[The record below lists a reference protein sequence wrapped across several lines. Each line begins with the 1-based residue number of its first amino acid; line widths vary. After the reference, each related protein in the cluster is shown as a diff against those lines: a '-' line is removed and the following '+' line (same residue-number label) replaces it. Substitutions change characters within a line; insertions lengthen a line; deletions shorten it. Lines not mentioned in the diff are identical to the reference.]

1 MGKGQSLDHSRRTL
15 PAISAPRHPK
25 ITPLHGIRAVN
36 RKPCDARRPAG
47 CSTHAVNVLA
57 VTILVSSCLAAIF
70 VVCFAIE
77 SRRARRTSLEHD
89 SLIPFDPPS
98 PKLPKP

>member
-1 MGKGQSLDHSRRTL
+1 MR
-15 PAISAPRHPK
+15 
-25 ITPLHGIRAVN
+25 PLRGIRAVN
-36 RKPCDARRPAG
+36 RKPCDARFAAA
-47 CSTHAVNVLA
+47 CSNDAVNVLA

-70 VVCFAIE
+70 VVCFAVE
-77 SRRARRTSLEHD
+77 SRRARRSSLEHD

>member
-1 MGKGQSLDHSRRTL
+1 
-15 PAISAPRHPK
+15 
-25 ITPLHGIRAVN
+25 
-36 RKPCDARRPAG
+36 
-47 CSTHAVNVLA
+47 VNVLA

-70 VVCFAIE
+70 VVCYAVE

>member
-1 MGKGQSLDHSRRTL
+1 MR
-15 PAISAPRHPK
+15 
-25 ITPLHGIRAVN
+25 GIRAVY
-36 RKPCDARRPAG
+36 RKPCDAPFPPP
-47 CSTHAVNVLA
+47 CSTYDVNVLA

-77 SRRARRTSLEHD
+77 SRRKRRPSLEHD

-98 PKLPKP
+98 PKSPKP

>member
-1 MGKGQSLDHSRRTL
+1 MR
-15 PAISAPRHPK
+15 
-25 ITPLHGIRAVN
+25 PLRGIRAVK
-36 RKPCDARRPAG
+36 RKPCDARFPPS
-47 CSTHAVNVLA
+47 CSIDAVNVLA

-98 PKLPKP
+98 PKSSKS